1 MRYKTLLFDID
12 DTLLDFNANENQA
25 LARLFASL
33 GIKLTSEGQASY
45 KQFNQSL
52 WKRLELGELSYE
64 DLIANRFIS
73 FFKQYF
79 DLTVGPELNQ
89 RYLGYL
95 AEGHQE
101 VFGAKRLLRDLQ
113 LAGHELYVV
122 TNGVKV
128 VQEKRLTDAQ
138 LKPFFKGI
146 YISEEV
152 GYQKPNKKFFQN
164 VFADIGDVDLNTTA
178 IIGDSL
184 SSDIKGGI
192 NSGISSIWF
201 NPQKQQ
207 LPDKFQPDYQ
217 VSSLAEIKKIV

>member
-33 GIKLTSEGQASY
+33 GIKLTSESQASY

-217 VSSLAEIKKIV
+217 VSCLAEIKKIV

>member
-33 GIKLTSEGQASY
+33 GIKLTSESQASY

>member
-33 GIKLTSEGQASY
+33 GIKLTSESQASY

-128 VQEKRLTDAQ
+128 VQEKRLIDAQ

-217 VSSLAEIKKIV
+217 VSCLAEIKKIV